1 MCQCRKFIVLTW
13 WKIIKNYMEKM
24 ITTWFVSL
32 RSPTP
37 ALSHPSAATG
47 ARAGVGRPYSRCQ
60 WPRNQY
66 SCVVLSDPGRS
77 PDSHHVSP
85 GIIII
90 KVLIPFRMPGNAALV
105 CFPLSLGP
113 PPILIFHFCIITG
126 ASIHLRSHATPFLLL
141 PRPYLCPSLP
151 LPTPPC
157 TLHSLPPLCGRR
169 R

>member
-1 MCQCRKFIVLTW
+1 
-13 WKIIKNYMEKM
+13 M

-47 ARAGVGRPYSRCQ
+47 ARACVGRPYSRCQ

-151 LPTPPC
+151 LPTPSC
-157 TLHSLPPLCGRR
+157 TLHPLPPLCGRR